1 MTISE
6 RYRQLT
12 EDARQVMNRPCPA
25 IEEADKVQRKRS
37 EAVELLDELSE
48 RVGEIPQFKLE
59 AELTPVLLKAH
70 NRLDQARLMLL
81 EAEQAEEA
89 QQVWQLEQA
98 IYRLLNS
105 L

>member
-12 EDARQVMNRPCPA
+12 EDARQVVSRPCPP
-25 IEEADKVQRKRS
+25 IDEAEKMQRKRE
-37 EAVELLDELSE
+37 EAVELLDEQCE

-59 AELTPVLLKAH
+59 DELTPVLLKAH
-70 NRLDQARLMLL
+70 NRLDQARLMLVDAGEKD
-81 EAEQAEEA
+81 EAEQI
-89 QQVWQLEQA
+89 WQLEQA